1 MSKVGFGRGHDR
13 EEAVRERDKEK
24 KDAFNVSSEIDAQLS
39 SA

>member
-1 MSKVGFGRGHDR
+1 VGFGRGHDR